1 MDPAQNREQWGG
13 KMDFLLSSMGY
24 AIGLGN
30 VWRFPYLAYENGGGM
45 LTDEVTTSN
54 TCQSLSESFIIIF

>member
-30 VWRFPYLAYENGGGM
+30 VWRFSYLAYENGGGI
-45 LTDEVTTSN
+45 
-54 TCQSLSESFIIIF
+54 CQPMK